1 MVKGDRNSVS
11 TFPGKFPRRRALH
24 QLLLAG
30 LRALLAC
37 IGAVALLHAS
47 PTHASASPRGSSG
60 SGTLLGT
67 QIGANVR
74 YGSPPR
80 DASECHWRHV
90 VDVDSLTGVYGP
102 ISRMMGDTVYSLFER
117 SCPGPP
123 PVSHQFWVRDDA
135 HTALA
140 TRASRRVVASLPQP
154 IFGTAPSPLQMVVN
168 VGTWFWI
175 ADEVWK
181 PVSVTAYL
189 PTPEGIV
196 WVTTTATPTRT
207 VFSAGDASR
216 RTVTCVGPGRQ
227 WKPQFGDRAT
237 SPCMYTYTHATTSR
251 PNYSARI
258 GIEWQVSWESNLGA
272 SGTLPSVRTTFPISV
287 RVREIQALTTN

>member
-1 MVKGDRNSVS
+1 MTTSPHREK
-11 TFPGKFPRRRALH
+11 PRRARCVEFRAVIV
-24 QLLLAG
+24 
-30 LRALLAC
+30 C
-37 IGAVALLHAS
+37 ITVALGCLAVS
-47 PTHASASPRGSSG
+47 PRSVVASPRGSSG

-74 YGSPPR
+74 YGSPPH
-80 DASECHWRHV
+80 DASECRWQHV

-102 ISRMMGDTVYSLFER
+102 ISRKMGDTMYSLFKR

-123 PVSHQFWVRDDA
+123 PVSNQFWVRDDA

-140 TRASRRVVASLPQP
+140 TRASRRVVATLPQP
-154 IFGTAPSPLQMVVN
+154 IFSTAPSPLQMVVN

-175 ADEVWK
+175 AEEVWK

-207 VFSAGDASR
+207 LFAPGDATR
-216 RTVTCVGPGRQ
+216 RTIACTGPGRV

-237 SPCMYTYTHATTSR
+237 SPCMYTYTHASTTSAAHS
-251 PNYSARI
+251 YSARI
-258 GIEWQVSWESNLGA
+258 GIEWQVSWKSNLGA
-272 SGTLPSVRTTFPISV
+272 AGTLPSVRTTLPISV